1 MDFLSVAV
9 ITILNF
15 FIYATVAMGVRFVIV
30 SYFKMGFVLC
40 YISVMTEQAFLYYF
54 LLSRSKILYLM
65 NTKR

>member
-30 SYFKMGFVLC
+30 SYFKMEFVLC
-40 YISVMTEQAFLYYF
+40 YDRSGLLCITSYF
-54 LLSRSKILYLM
+54 LGVKYFI
-65 NTKR
+65 

>member
-40 YISVMTEQAFLYYF
+40 YISVMTEQACFVI
-54 LLSRSKILYLM
+54 LLTFEES
-65 NTKR
+65 NTLFDER